1 MKILFDHDVFTY
13 QKIGGIAR
21 CYSELIGQMEKL
33 MPGSCRLGFK
43 FTNTV
48 YLYELGLA
56 ERFGLRHYPFGD
68 RLLAKQLFFRINHF
82 LFYRTVRRNDF
93 DLLHLTFYPAPAI
106 REMTTK
112 PIAVTV
118 HDLTPEIYPE
128 LFAGAEKWIAA
139 KKYWCHN
146 ADIIFTVSDRTRK
159 DLLRIYPDISPEK
172 VYRVYLGGGFP
183 RKLNSELEL
192 PESYLLYVGGRRN
205 YKNFLPMLSALV
217 PVFHEHKN
225 LYLICAGGGIFTDKE
240 KDMIQTAGLT
250 GRVIQ
255 KTLNEADLA
264 QLYKQAAA
272 LIYPSWYEGFGI
284 PILEAFSR
292 ELPVLLSDRSC
303 FPEIAGNAALYFDP
317 ETPHAIAGAVRRIL
331 TEPELRQEL
340 VQRGNLR
347 LKDFSWEKS
356 AREMLGICR
365 QYI

>member
-1 MKILFDHDVFTY
+1 MKVLFDHDVFTY

-68 RLLAKQLFFRINHF
+68 RLSAKQLFFRINRF
-82 LFYRTVRRNDF
+82 LFYRAVRRNDF
-93 DLLHLTFYPAPAI
+93 DLLHLTFYPAPEI
-106 REMTTK
+106 REMTSK

-128 LFAGAEKWIAA
+128 LFTGAEKWIAA

-146 ADIIFTVSDRTRK
+146 ADIIFTDSDRTRK

-183 RKLNSELEL
+183 RELNSELEL

-225 LYLICAGGGIFTDKE
+225 LHLICAGGGSFTGKE
-240 KDMIQTAGLT
+240 KELIRTAGLT
-250 GRVIQ
+250 ARIMQ
-255 KTLNEADLA
+255 MNPDEAALA

-272 LIYPSWYEGFGI
+272 LIYPSLYEGFGI

-292 ELPVLLSDRSC
+292 GLPVLLSDRSC

-317 ETPHAIAGAVRRIL
+317 EKADSIAGTVRRIL

-347 LKDFSWEKS
+347 LKDFSWKKS
-356 AREMLGICR
+356 TREMLAIY
-365 QYI
+365 QQHL